1 MESNG
6 LTSKDDFVV
15 VFGWQGIEGA
25 VRVMERYPDGD
36 ARVLADD
43 GRQHVVPSAEWAEC
57 EE

>member
-36 ARVLADD
+36 ARVRTEDN
-43 GRQHVVPSAEWAEC
+43 REHVVPRGEWVEC